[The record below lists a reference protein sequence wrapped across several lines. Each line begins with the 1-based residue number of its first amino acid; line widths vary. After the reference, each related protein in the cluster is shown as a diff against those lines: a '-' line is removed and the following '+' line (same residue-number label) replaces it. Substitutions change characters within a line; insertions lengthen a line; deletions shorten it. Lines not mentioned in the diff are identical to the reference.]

1 MLRQAPE
8 WRIPMTNNSSTKVK
22 IMTVAALLSALG
34 IVIPMF
40 APKIY
45 IEPMSFTLASHVA
58 IFIAMFISPLVAVS
72 VALVTSLG
80 FFIAGF
86 PLIVVFRALTHL
98 IFVTVG
104 ALLLKR
110 NNNILLSFKTSVP
123 FALLISLIHAA
134 AEVIAVSLYYFGEG
148 ETISP
153 YFLFILVGVGTV
165 VHSMI
170 DFSIAGFVWVPLQH
184 VLMIPANA
192 KIRKQ

>member
-1 MLRQAPE
+1 
-8 WRIPMTNNSSTKVK
+8 MTNNSSKKVK
-22 IMTVAALLSALG
+22 TMTVAALLSAIG
-34 IVIPMF
+34 IIIPMF

-58 IFIAMFISPLVAVS
+58 IFIAMFISPSVAVA
-72 VALVTSLG
+72 VALVTSAG
-80 FFIAGF
+80 FFIAAF
-86 PLIVVFRALTHL
+86 PLVVVLRALTHL
-98 IFVTVG
+98 IFVTIG
-104 ALLLKR
+104 ALLLKK
-110 NNNILLSFKTSVP
+110 NNNILLSLKTSVP

-134 AEVIAVSLYYFGEG
+134 AEVVAVSMYYFGEG
-148 ETISP
+148 QTLSP

-192 KIRKQ
+192 KIRKS

>member
-1 MLRQAPE
+1 
-8 WRIPMTNNSSTKVK
+8 MTNNSSKKVK
-22 IMTVAALLSALG
+22 TMTVAALLSAIG
-34 IVIPMF
+34 IIIPMF

-58 IFIAMFISPLVAVS
+58 IFIAMFISPSVAVA
-72 VALVTSLG
+72 VALVTSAG
-80 FFIAGF
+80 FFIAAF
-86 PLIVVFRALTHL
+86 PLVVVLRALTHL
-98 IFVTVG
+98 ILTIG
-104 ALLLKR
+104 ALLLKK
-110 NNNILLSFKTSVP
+110 NNNILLSLKTSVP

-134 AEVIAVSLYYFGEG
+134 AEVVAVSMYYFGEG
-148 ETISP
+148 QTLSP

-192 KIRKQ
+192 KIRKS